1 MDIGEHIQIV
11 VSGQANIVSLL
22 WKLTKEAR
30 GEISYD
36 CQGILGKLSM
46 VTTQAWFLKWPAR
59 LNGAE
64 VLFAR
69 IRPESSA
76 FGSTRGERPG
86 VHVLGQLQPPSFP
99 AAHTIAGLG
108 GSTRSTPPMRTDP
121 GSRRVAR
128 GCPGGVAAG
137 RGPPSTA

>member
-64 VLFAR
+64 
-69 IRPESSA
+69 
-76 FGSTRGERPG
+76 
-86 VHVLGQLQPPSFP
+86 
-99 AAHTIAGLG
+99 
-108 GSTRSTPPMRTDP
+108 
-121 GSRRVAR
+121 
-128 GCPGGVAAG
+128 
-137 RGPPSTA
+137 